1 MRSKSSRTP
10 ATVRN
15 GIASTSRKL
24 VTRTLHA
31 NRVMRWNV
39 MPGARS
45 EKIVTIMFSAPK
57 IDEKPRTVSPRI
69 RRSTPCVGENSF
81 VDSGT

>member
-1 MRSKSSRTP
+1 MP
-10 ATVRN
+10 ATVRK

-24 VTRTLHA
+24 VTSTLQVKS
-31 NRVMRWNV
+31 VMRMNV

-81 VDSGT
+81 VESGT